1 VRRVIGNDAA
11 QFSVEAQPKSYL
23 LAFEVRWHKS
33 LIQQCFQAI
42 TAAAIYNSSR
52 IARKGLMTLQE
63 IQNQALQLPTGDRWQ
78 LVQVLL
84 DSLKREA
91 NLKAKQR
98 NLSRLRGVAKISAAT
113 GASNAQVDYVTYL
126 TEKYQ

>member
-1 VRRVIGNDAA
+1 
-11 QFSVEAQPKSYL
+11 
-23 LAFEVRWHKS
+23 
-33 LIQQCFQAI
+33 
-42 TAAAIYNSSR
+42 
-52 IARKGLMTLQE
+52 MTLQE